1 MPEEEDNILSG
12 LFRHFFVLSS
22 VLLFYQMRGSVHF
35 P

>member
-12 LFRHFFVLSS
+12 LFGQNFELSS